1 MADQEEFDR
10 ITGGRYDPATIL
22 KAKLATILVTD
33 TSENRQSF
41 RDCAELIVAAM
52 DNDRDVDMAAVVLF
66 DIATEAASPV
76 GRVAAMAWAL
86 AQRAAVM
93 IEAHSGNDPD
103 EARRHV
109 ASWLARMT

>member
-1 MADQEEFDR
+1 MADRDEFDR
-10 ITGGRYDPATIL
+10 ITGGRYDPALIL
-22 KAKLATILVTD
+22 KQKLATILVTD

-52 DNDRDVDMAAVVLF
+52 DNATDVDMAAVVLF
-66 DIATEAASPV
+66 DIVSEPGSPV
-76 GRVAAMAWAL
+76 GRLAAMTWAL
-86 AQRAAVM
+86 AQMAAVM

-103 EARRHV
+103 EARQHV